1 LYNGKFNGTTFYG
14 GLAEGYGILHRFG
27 ARKNDFAGSP
37 GPNLYVLNGILYGT
51 AGTSKHGWGT
61 FTNSDGGAGNIWA
74 YQGALYG
81 TTRGGWMGKAPYK
94 FVRGA
99 FFEMQPLSL
108 ACWFRLRPPPPKGVG
123 RAGVALTYE
132 GSLYGISKWGGKQ
145 RAGGG
150 TVLEVTP

>member
-1 LYNGKFNGTTFYG
+1 
-14 GLAEGYGILHRFG
+14 LHRFG

-81 TTRGGWMGKAPYK
+81 RRAAAGWE
-94 FVRGA
+94 RR
-99 FFEMQPLSL
+99 LTSL
-108 ACWFRLRPPPPKGVG
+108 FAVHFLKCSRR
-123 RAGVALTYE
+123 T
-132 GSLYGISKWGGKQ
+132 IS
-145 RAGGG
+145 
-150 TVLEVTP
+150 T